1 MKYWT
6 SYDVTVKA
14 RRSRVSIASRLF
26 GLLILFLA
34 VVFWPT
40 AVMAADSG
48 VETQRNTAVVFTV
61 LILFVGSVTGG
72 VLFVGP
78 LGRRFNRT
86 PVAISAT
93 EVTIQTT
100 STTAAHEPE
109 MVASLVLA
117 PIPPADIPA
126 EPSYY
131 LPLAKSEAVGGLV
144 DAPTLTP
151 LRPLPVEPLPLEP
164 LPAASVPVEALSAE
178 PAFVAQSRSPRVD
191 GWPEQDLRG
200 WPLADIRA
208 QPIPRGRVAMAY
220 RVGPP
225 QQTSQ
230 PQPQPQ
236 PQAQPFVQTQQ
247 RQPAQ
252 PQPVASPWSTSN
264 PVLDGL
270 WSRGRRATS

>member
-26 GLLILFLA
+26 GLLILLLA

-61 LILFVGSVTGG
+61 LLLFVGSVTGG
-72 VLFVGP
+72 VLFVSP
-78 LGRRFNRT
+78 LGRRFNR
-86 PVAISAT
+86 PAQAPAAT
-93 EVTIQTT
+93 EVMIKTMAVPVSRETDAIV
-100 STTAAHEPE
+100 SPA
-109 MVASLVLA
+109 LA

-131 LPLAKSEAVGGLV
+131 LPLPKAQPVGGLI
-144 DAPTLTP
+144 DAPALAP
-151 LRPLPVEPLPLEP
+151 LRPLPLEP
-164 LPAASVPVEALSAE
+164 LPAAPMPVE
-178 PAFVAQSRSPRVD
+178 PSRASRVY

-208 QPIPRGRVAMAY
+208 RPM
-220 RVGPP
+220 P
-225 QQTSQ
+225 QSRATETFRLE
-230 PQPQPQ
+230 P
-236 PQAQPFVQTQQ
+236 Q

-252 PQPVASPWSTSN
+252 PKPSQAQPKKSPWSTSN

-270 WSRGRRATS
+270 WNRGGRATS